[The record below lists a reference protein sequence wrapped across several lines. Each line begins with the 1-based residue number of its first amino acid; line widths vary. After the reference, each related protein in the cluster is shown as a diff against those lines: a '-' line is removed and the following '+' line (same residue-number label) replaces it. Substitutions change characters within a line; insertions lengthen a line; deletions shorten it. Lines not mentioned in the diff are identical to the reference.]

1 MFVRPHNSE
10 PVAKIPS
17 KVGSQAGAFQEPSD
31 RSGVLMDPLDGE
43 DRHGFNDQ
51 TQDQVHKEMVIR
63 MIGIRNR
70 WSSGS
75 SPPRRVGFLSS
86 SCLSSGSVLKVYI

>member
-1 MFVRPHNSE
+1 MFVRPRNSE

-31 RSGVLMDPLDGE
+31 RSGVLLDRLDGE

-51 TQDQVHKEMVIR
+51 TQEQGQKEMVIR
-63 MIGIRNR
+63 IRFTKR
-70 WSSGS
+70 WSSG
-75 SPPRRVGFLSS
+75 
-86 SCLSSGSVLKVYI
+86 